1 MEPSIQEL
9 AYQKWQS
16 AGCPSNEEEKNRFWL
31 EAEQEILKQKTQFTN
46 RWNVKNVERF
56 NR

>member
-31 EAEQEILKQKTQFTN
+31 EAEQEILKKEFKFVN
-46 RWNVKNVERF
+46 RWNIKELKR
-56 NR
+56 